1 MSKRNTLREGH
12 FRTRLATRRAHQQVR
27 TDVTEAIKSSLQ
39 QPRIAVRQINKGTIP
54 FNLRM
59 GSECWFNE
67 WESRWD
73 SGILERRKV
82 DIFCIQESMWKV
94 DSARIIDDKSYRY
107 NVHYCVNDSGY
118 GGVEMLFAEKFA
130 DNLL

>member
-1 MSKRNTLREGH
+1 
-12 FRTRLATRRAHQQVR
+12 
-27 TDVTEAIKSSLQ
+27 
-39 QPRIAVRQINKGTIP
+39 
-54 FNLRM
+54 
-59 GSECWFNE
+59 
-67 WESRWD
+67 
-73 SGILERRKV
+73 
-82 DIFCIQESMWKV
+82 MWKV